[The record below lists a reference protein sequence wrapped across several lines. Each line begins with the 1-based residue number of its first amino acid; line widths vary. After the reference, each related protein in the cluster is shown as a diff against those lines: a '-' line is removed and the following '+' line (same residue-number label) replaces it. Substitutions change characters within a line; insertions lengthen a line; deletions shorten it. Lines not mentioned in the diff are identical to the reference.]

1 MRFVKSSCGLFLLLL
16 ALACSAQQLNKR
28 LTNQDVI
35 DLVAVGLSDDV
46 IIDKIHATDGT
57 DFDTSVAALKALKAA
72 KVSDAVIRTMINP
85 HPAISAVDNARLA
98 PPAVKDDG
106 LPEEVGVYVE
116 LNGKLSEV
124 EPEIVGWQTGGVVK
138 SKVTLGLDKGH
149 VNGKIMNPKSP
160 LQIPSPVVFVIKAP
174 EGTSV
179 TEYQLLSLY
188 KKGNRREFRAMT
200 GGVFHASGG
209 AERNDLVFRPE
220 KIANRTW
227 RIRLEDLRV
236 GEYGFLPPGISSA
249 SIASNGK
256 MYTFGVMEGGR
267 PVPSPPSPKDQKGAS
282 STGAAAAPEAQVVPE
297 GSIGAFS
304 DQEPTLRRDGILLS
318 RVLANGPADRA
329 GIKAGDTILAIEN
342 HYLFTVEELGD
353 EIRRYRPG
361 AKVAV
366 RYRRYSTINDTM
378 LVIGT
383 MQ

>member
-1 MRFVKSSCGLFLLLL
+1 MKSSWWIFLLLL
-16 ALACSAQQLNKR
+16 ALDSGAQQLSKR

-35 DLVAVGLSDDV
+35 DLVGISLSDDV
-46 IIDKIHATDGT
+46 IIDKIHATEGT

-72 KVSDAVIRTMINP
+72 KVSDAVIRAMINP
-85 HPAISAVDNARLA
+85 HPAISAVDNARVS
-98 PPAVKDDG
+98 PPSIKDDG

-116 LNGKLSEV
+116 LNGKLREV

-149 VNGKIMNPKSP
+149 VNGKIAKPRSS
-160 LQIPSPVVFVIKAP
+160 LRVPSPVVFLVKAP

-179 TEYQLLSLY
+179 TEYQLLRLY
-188 KKGNRREFRAMT
+188 KKGNRREFRAIT

-227 RIRLEDLRV
+227 RIRLEDLSV
-236 GEYGFLPPGISSA
+236 GEYGFLPPGVSSA

-256 MYTFGVMEGGR
+256 MYTFGVTEGGHSE
-267 PVPSPPSPKDQKGAS
+267 PSPPSPNDQKTGS
-282 STGAAAAPEAQVVPE
+282 SAGAALAPEPQVIPD

-318 RVLANGPADRA
+318 RVLPNGPADRA

-342 HYLFTVEELGD
+342 HYLFTVEELND
-353 EIRRYRPG
+353 EIRRHKPG
-361 AKVAV
+361 AKVTV
-366 RYRRYSTINDTM
+366 RYRRYSSIYETM
-378 LVIGT
+378 LVVGT
-383 MQ
+383 SE